1 MNKEWMG
8 FIIACITMVGGFYA
22 LVYLPDAKVGVVT
35 PLMTFIL
42 GYYFGSSPGSHNKD
56 QTISNLATAQL
67 KQVPMLTTPRPN
79 CDPDLEKKPEPP
91 TS

>member
-1 MNKEWMG
+1 MSKEWMG

-56 QTISNLATAQL
+56 QTINDLALAQL
-67 KQVPMLTTPRPN
+67 KQGPMLATPHLN